1 MNVTRAM
8 LQGLRILPMDYAPR
22 AGRSITII
30 LTLHFPGSRATT
42 QPDRIPNRRWE
53 AWACSSMWQE
63 SMNEEGQ
70 EGEGQQG
77 AGLLVTRVSAS
88 FSRILSIPGP
98 FTFQRAGALVLQ

>member
-1 MNVTRAM
+1 
-8 LQGLRILPMDYAPR
+8 
-22 AGRSITII
+22 
-30 LTLHFPGSRATT
+30 
-42 QPDRIPNRRWE
+42 
-53 AWACSSMWQE
+53 MWQE

>member
-1 MNVTRAM
+1 
-8 LQGLRILPMDYAPR
+8 
-22 AGRSITII
+22 
-30 LTLHFPGSRATT
+30 
-42 QPDRIPNRRWE
+42 
-53 AWACSSMWQE
+53 MWQE

-98 FTFQRAGALVLQ
+98 FTFQRAGEDTVLSPPHHQHQPRHR